1 MPFPRIEEIKKMR
14 KQLDI
19 TQSELARMANVSQ
32 STIAKLERNS
42 ISASYEIVTR
52 VFEAIENEGRMR
64 KINRTAKDVLHSP
77 IVSVL
82 KDATLAEVSDLMKK
96 RGYSQLPVMNL
107 DNVVGSVSDETILNQ
122 LRQGSSL
129 DELSDIRVESV
140 MNDAYPV
147 IPENTAVDMIATL
160 LSGSPAVLVQRKGK
174 ISGII
179 TKSDLL
185 KLI

>member
-1 MPFPRIEEIKKMR
+1 MPFPKIEEIKKMR
-14 KQLDI
+14 KQLDV

-32 STIAKLERNS
+32 STIAKLERSS

-52 VFEAIENEGRMR
+52 VFEAIENEGKLR
-64 KINRTAKDVLHSP
+64 KINRTAREVLHTP
-77 IVSVL
+77 IVSVQ
-82 KDATLAEVSDLMKK
+82 KDATLAEVSELMKR
-96 RGYSQLPVMNL
+96 RGYSQLPVMNG
-107 DNVVGSVSDETILNQ
+107 DTVVGSISDETILNQ

-129 DELSDIRVESV
+129 DELSHIKVEAV

-147 IPENTAVDMIATL
+147 IPETTAVEMVATL
-160 LSGSPAVLVQRKGK
+160 LSSSPAVLVQRKGK

>member
-1 MPFPRIEEIKKMR
+1 MQFPRIEEIKKMR

-52 VFEAIENEGRMR
+52 VFEAIENEGKLR
-64 KINRTAKDVLHSP
+64 KINRTAKEVLHTP
-77 IVSVL
+77 IVSVH
-82 KDATLAEVSDLMKK
+82 KDATLAEASDLMKR
-96 RGYSQLPVMNL
+96 RGYSQLPVMSSET
-107 DNVVGSVSDETILNQ
+107 VVGSVSDETILGQ
-122 LRQGSSL
+122 LRQGASL
-129 DELSDIRVESV
+129 DELSRIRVENV

-147 IPENTAVDMIATL
+147 VPETAPVEMVATL
-160 LSGSPAVLVQRKGK
+160 LSGSPAVLVQRKGR

>member
-14 KQLDI
+14 KHLDV

-32 STIAKLERNS
+32 STIAKLEKNS

-52 VFEAIENEGRMR
+52 VFEAIENEGRLR
-64 KINRTAKDVLHSP
+64 KINRTARDVFHTP
-77 IVSVL
+77 IISL
-82 KDATLAEVSDLMKK
+82 PKEATLAEGSELMKR
-96 RGYSQLPVMNL
+96 RGYSQLPVLNG
-107 DNVVGSVSDETILNQ
+107 DNVVGSISDETVLNQ
-122 LRQGSSL
+122 LRQGASVEDFSR
-129 DELSDIRVESV
+129 IKVESV
-140 MNDAYPV
+140 MNEAYPV
-147 IPENTAVDMIATL
+147 IPETTPVDMIATL

>member
-1 MPFPRIEEIKKMR
+1 MPFPRIDEIKKMR
-14 KQLDI
+14 KHLEI

-52 VFEAIENEGRMR
+52 VFEAIENEGRIR
-64 KINRTAKDVLHSP
+64 KINRTARDVLHSP
-77 IVSVL
+77 IVSVH
-82 KDATLAEVSDLMKK
+82 KDDTLASASDLMKRK
-96 RGYSQLPVMNL
+96 GYSQLPVLNG
-107 DNVVGSVSDETILNQ
+107 DAVVGSISDESILNQ

-129 DELSDIRVESV
+129 DELSHIRVESV
-140 MNDAYPV
+140 MNEAYPV
-147 IPENTAVDMIATL
+147 IPETTAVEMIATL

-174 ISGII
+174 IAGII